1 MIDENAASLLNIK
14 FTVPEIAELQ
24 SVSGLYKFTGNVKA
38 YLDDDPNLSIF
49 SSEKN
54 FTITLNTNL
63 ESQLEISSADN
74 SIDYRN
80 DTIVQPL
87 FGLGLS
93 NNGGNS
99 GKIKLVYDF
108 DIDLTDE
115 NTILV
120 TTMRLLPDNTSENFE
135 IKYICVG

>member
-1 MIDENAASLLNIK
+1 M
-14 FTVPEIAELQ
+14 
-24 SVSGLYKFTGNVKA
+24 
-38 YLDDDPNLSIF
+38 
-49 SSEKN
+49 
-54 FTITLNTNL
+54 NTNL
-63 ESQLEISSADN
+63 ESQLKISSADN

-120 TTMRLLPDNTSENFE
+120 TTMRLLPDNTSQNLE
-135 IKYICVG
+135 IKYSLRDELGNTIYFDSNGNVVPVGTEGATEYWTITISNKHYNKNVQ